1 MKRTPCEEHIWNC
14 LPAIRKELAFS
25 IIEHFKLTQKETAEK
40 LGLTPAA
47 VSQYMSKKRG
57 RNRITDEEALEEIK
71 KSAARIVKE
80 GDSAVIQETCRLCK
94 FLSKKQSL
102 GFNCMSCD

>member
-14 LPAIRKELAFS
+14 LPAIRKELAFC
-25 IIEHFKLTQKETAEK
+25 IIEEFHLSQKETAEK

-57 RNRITDEEALEEIK
+57 RNRITDKEALEEIK
-71 KSAARIVKE
+71 KSAERIVKE
-80 GDSAVIQETCRLCK
+80 GDSAVIKETCRLCK
-94 FLSKKQSL
+94 FLSKKESL
-102 GFNCMSCD
+102 GFSCMTCD